1 MEQTLLDDWSEH
13 CKTCFT
19 DTTSRV
25 HPIHPCIINGRAHY
39 VHAPQLAEQDPA
51 YFAHLQ
57 QFALREGIGLK
68 ADQRAPGASSHSC
81 RRKKFIPI
89 IFLAM
94 SFMAPGLMAEHVD
107 QQLGLMAINPAIV
120 EDYRPS
126 TDASGHGLIGKLE
139 RNLISEALE
148 QILLAHLDT
157 DVSQPQSIQRDIEE
171 LAIYYARYPEV
182 IKLLKSIAGTEWR
195 LRYAPHTFQTHV
207 SGSRLEIENIDVFFD
222 PRSAARLKFYD
233 KCKTQKP
240 FCIASPA
247 DALLHELLHVQT
259 ITLDTNRFI
268 HQGGLDPMS
277 YPAEHERFTIQK
289 ENQLYASMTA
299 VDGHAR
305 PIRSEHNGRHVLVS
319 CATCL
324 D

>member
-1 MEQTLLDDWSEH
+1 MMERTLLDDWSRH
-13 CKTCFT
+13 CQEYFA
-19 DTTSRV
+19 DTISHI

-39 VHAPQLAEQDPA
+39 VHAPHLAEKDPT
-51 YFAHLQ
+51 YFSHLQ
-57 QFALREGIGLK
+57 QFALEQGIGLK
-68 ADQRAPGASSHSC
+68 ADQRASGTDSHSC

-94 SFMAPGLMAEHVD
+94 SFMAPCLLAEQVD
-107 QQLGLMAINPAIV
+107 QQLGLMVANPGVI
-120 EDYRPS
+120 EDYGMGTNTS
-126 TDASGHGLIGKLE
+126 TGLVGKLE
-139 RNLISEALE
+139 RSLMSEALE
-148 QILLAHLDT
+148 KILLAHLDNT
-157 DVSQPQSIQRDIEE
+157 PGQPLGMQRDIEE
-171 LAIYYARYPEV
+171 LALYYARYPEV
-182 IKLLKSIAGTEWR
+182 INLLKSIAGAEWR

-207 SGSRLEIENIDVFFD
+207 SGSRLEVEQIDVFFD

-259 ITLDTNRFI
+259 ITRDTNHFI
-268 HQGGLDPMS
+268 RQGGLDPMR
-277 YPAEHERFTIQK
+277 YPTEHERFTIQK

-324 D
+324 E